1 MTKFWKDRHD
11 STGNASLLAQLLMA
25 RGDPDAL
32 GANGET
38 VRDTRRFLKK
48 NGANLKKKHQK
59 FDKWCGTAGILLNNL
74 YIYIECIIVKISK
87 A

>member
-38 VRDTRRFLKK
+38 VREPGGFWRKK
-48 NGANLKKKHQK
+48 GQIWRK
-59 FDKWCGTAGILLNNL
+59 TS
-74 YIYIECIIVKISK
+74 KIWQVVW
-87 A
+87 